1 MRKLYNIFMAI
12 IAAIRTLPGLKKAKK
27 MEADELFYIKK
38 TLINKVTHRFGEEVI
53 KTSNAQVTVEGLN
66 NSLQD
71 QTVLYV
77 ANHQSNYDIPL
88 LFKTV
93 PQQIGFIAKIE
104 TKKIPIAGEWITQM
118 NGVFMD
124 RADKRQ
130 SLQAIKDGILK
141 LKAGHSLVIFP
152 EGTRSNCDNLNDFK
166 GGSLSLAKNANVPI
180 VPIAIDGSYKIQ
192 REKKANVRITFLNPI
207 FLTKEDNLNDVAED
221 IKNNIT
227 MTIEN
232 NKRYIKK

>member
-38 TLINKVTHRFGEEVI
+38 TLINKVTHSFGEEVI
-53 KTSNAQVTVEGLN
+53 KISNAQVTVEGLN

-130 SLQAIKDGILK
+130 SLQAIKEGILK

-192 REKKANVRITFLNPI
+192 SEKKANVRITFLNPI
-207 FLTKEDNLNDVAED
+207 FLTKDDNLNNVAED
-221 IKNNIT
+221 IKNNIA